1 MLDHVQLAAPA
12 GSEEKCLRFYR
23 DLLGLKEI
31 RKPDSLSSN
40 GGVWF
45 DSGTT
50 SLHIGIEEGF
60 SPQSKAHPAFTVPDL
75 DLIAGRLADSGHA
88 VMFDERLA
96 PIRRLYTKDPFGN
109 RIELIEAQLKALH
122 PDRLKPGDHIR
133 LLAPASSL
141 SLVEEQVVSE
151 GIHALERLGFHV
163 SISCHARKKNVLG
176 SSDVAH
182 RVSDLHQA
190 FGDQSVQGI
199 MAVRGGFNSN
209 ELLPHLDYE
218 LIRSN
223 PKVLIGFSDI
233 TALANAIF
241 KKTGLVT
248 YSGPMLRGI
257 GMNHAYTKK
266 HFIKALMES
275 ADFEIETSANWF
287 DDGITRPNQGPVVL
301 QHGEADGR
309 IVGGNLCTL
318 NLLQGTAFMPDLR
331 GAVLF
336 LEDDYEVH
344 PATVARDFHSLMQQP
359 GAEQIA
365 AIVFGRFQAASG
377 LELEQLRY
385 MISYYPSLSGVP
397 VIANLDFGHTLPMFT
412 FPIGG
417 TASVSTEPPL
427 LKIHSS

>member
-1 MLDHVQLAAPA
+1 
-12 GSEEKCLRFYR
+12 
-23 DLLGLKEI
+23 
-31 RKPDSLSSN
+31 
-40 GGVWF
+40 
-45 DSGTT
+45 
-50 SLHIGIEEGF
+50 
-60 SPQSKAHPAFTVPDL
+60 
-75 DLIAGRLADSGHA
+75 
-88 VMFDERLA
+88 
-96 PIRRLYTKDPFGN
+96 
-109 RIELIEAQLKALH
+109 
-122 PDRLKPGDHIR
+122 
-133 LLAPASSL
+133 
-141 SLVEEQVVSE
+141 
-151 GIHALERLGFHV
+151 V

-176 SSDVAH
+176 SSDVKH

-190 FGDQSVQGI
+190 FGDTSVQGI

-218 LIRSN
+218 LIRRN

-233 TALANAIF
+233 TALGNAIF

-257 GMNHAYTKK
+257 GMNQVYTKK

-275 ADFEIETSANWF
+275 EDFEIEASTNWF
-287 DDGITRPNQGPVVL
+287 DDGITRPNHGPVVL
-301 QHGEADGR
+301 QHGAAGGR

-331 GAVLF
+331 GAILF

-359 GAEQIA
+359 GADQIA
-365 AIVFGRFQAASG
+365 AIAFGRFQAASG

-385 MISYYPSLSGVP
+385 MVSYYPFLSAIP

-417 TASVSTEPPL
+417 TASVSTEPL
-427 LKIHSS
+427 QLKIHSS